1 MLRSILAVWSLAFAL
16 LVIAATA
23 GCDWGG
29 CANGDDCSAGLV
41 PGPDLSAPPDFAIT
55 CPTSCGTCAAGEIC
69 FQPSGAAE
77 LPAFC
82 ARPCADNRDC
92 TGSDGYKCATLF
104 ASDEP
109 AICITDSS
117 PVGCAPASATWH
129 CDLGPASCKDAQT
142 ALVPFSDD
150 VHRVCG
156 ALLVH
161 CAHSCAAGV
170 CG

>member
-16 LVIAATA
+16 LIIAATA
-23 GCDWGG
+23 GCGWGG
-29 CANGDDCSAGLV
+29 CLNGDDCSAGLV
-41 PGPDLSAPPDFAIT
+41 SPPDLSPPADFANA
-55 CPTSCGTCAAGEIC
+55 CPTTCATCAAGEIC
-69 FQPSGAAE
+69 FQPSPGAQ

-82 ARPCADNRDC
+82 ARPCADDRDC
-92 TGSDGYKCATLF
+92 TGTDGYKCAALF

-109 AICITDSS
+109 PICITDSS
-117 PVGCAPASATWH
+117 PVGCGPPSSPWN
-129 CDLGPASCKDAQT
+129 CDPGPGSCKDAET
-142 ALVPFSDD
+142 ALVPFSDE

-161 CAHSCAAGV
+161 CAHRCAAGV